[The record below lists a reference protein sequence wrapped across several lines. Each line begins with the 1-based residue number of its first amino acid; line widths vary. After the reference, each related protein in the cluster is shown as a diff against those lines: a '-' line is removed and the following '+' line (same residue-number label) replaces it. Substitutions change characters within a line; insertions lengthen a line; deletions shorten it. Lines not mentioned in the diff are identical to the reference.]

1 MQDNS
6 CEIQNNCGTN
16 FREAVCIH
24 TDKIFDSCRDKDCL
38 EDIRVFLTQS
48 GQEIVDRAIN
58 VKCTKA
64 EVIWVFSDIESVPFN
79 RGFYSID
86 LKYFFKITLQVYT
99 GIGRPTEVEGL
110 SVFNKR
116 VILFGS
122 EGNAK
127 IFSSKYKQ
135 NDFDTQLWKK
145 NNMPYA
151 VVEVVEPITLGA
163 KIADVKTDKSCCCCC
178 DDEFDTT
185 AVPTAVCKVFEEP
198 FVTSGDS
205 KRVLVSL
212 GVFSIV
218 KLERRVQL
226 LIPSYDYCVPQK
238 ECVGATDDNP
248 CDLFARIDFPME
260 EFYPREKCA
269 FLAPGEDD
277 PYESPRTQGGCED

>member
-1 MQDNS
+1 MQDKC
-6 CEIQNNCGTN
+6 CEPQNMCGTN

-38 EDIRVFLTQS
+38 EDVRVYLTQC

-64 EVIWVFSDIESVPFN
+64 EVIWIFSDIESVPFN

-86 LKYFFKITLQVYT
+86 LKYFFKITLQVFT
-99 GIGRPTEVEGL
+99 GVGKPTLVEGL

-135 NDFDTQLWKK
+135 SAFDAQLWKK
-145 NNMPYA
+145 TNMPYA

-163 KIADVKTDKSCCCCC
+163 KLVDVRNDKHCCCSC
-178 DDEFDTT
+178 DDDFDL
-185 AVPTAVCKVFEEP
+185 ASVPDSVCKIFDDALVIGGEC
-198 FVTSGDS
+198 
-205 KRVLVSL
+205 KRVFVSL

-226 LIPSYDYCVPQK
+226 LIPSYDYCVPSK

-248 CDLFARIDFPME
+248 CDLFDRIEFPMD
-260 EFYPREKCA
+260 EFYPPEKCA

-277 PYESPRTQGGCED
+277 PSEKPKYKQLCN

>member
-1 MQDNS
+1 MHDN
-6 CEIQNNCGTN
+6 CCDNNNNCGTN

-38 EDIRVFLTQS
+38 EDVRVYLTQS
-48 GQEIVDRAIN
+48 GQEVVDRAIS

-64 EVIWVFSDIESVPFN
+64 EIIWVFTDIESVPFN

-86 LKYFFKITLQVYT
+86 LKYFFKVYLNVFT
-99 GIGRPTEVEGL
+99 GVGRPVAVEGL
-110 SVFNKR
+110 ATFNKR

-135 NDFDTQLWKK
+135 NDFDVQLWRKT
-145 NNMPYA
+145 NMPYA

-163 KIADVKTDKSCCCCC
+163 KLVDVRQERNTCCGV
-178 DDEFDTT
+178 DDLDL
-185 AVPTAVCKVFEEP
+185 ASVPDSVCKVFDDALVVGGEC
-198 FVTSGDS
+198 
-205 KRVLVSL
+205 KRVFVSL
-212 GVFSIV
+212 GIFSIV

-226 LIPSYDYCVPQK
+226 LIPSYDYCVPNK

-248 CDLFARIDFPME
+248 CDLFERIDFPMD
-260 EFYPREKCA
+260 EFYPLEKCA
-269 FLAPGEDD
+269 FLADGEDD
-277 PYESPRTQGGCED
+277 PSEKPKYKCRCE

>member
-1 MQDNS
+1 M
-6 CEIQNNCGTN
+6 
-16 FREAVCIH
+16 
-24 TDKIFDSCRDKDCL
+24 
-38 EDIRVFLTQS
+38 
-48 GQEIVDRAIN
+48 VDRAIN

-86 LKYFFKITLQVYT
+86 LKYFFKVTIQVFT
-99 GIGRPTEVEGL
+99 GIGRPTEIEGL

-135 NDFDTQLWKK
+135 NDFDTQLWRKT
-145 NNMPYA
+145 NMPYA
-151 VVEVVEPITLGA
+151 VAEVVEPITLGA
-163 KIADVKTDKSCCCCC
+163 KLVEVKPDKSCCCCE
-178 DDEFDTT
+178 DEFDL
-185 AVPTAVCKVFEEP
+185 ASVPESVCKVFEDP
-198 FVTSGDS
+198 FVIGGET

-248 CDLFARIDFPME
+248 CDLFSRIDFPME
-260 EFYPREKCA
+260 EFYPPERCT
-269 FLAPGEDD
+269 FLAPGEQD
-277 PYESPRTQGGCED
+277 PSEKPKYLCNE